1 MDKTKLNFF
10 IDALMFLTMMALAGL
25 GLLIKYVL
33 IPGRIAWAQ
42 YGRQMELTWLGLDRH
57 AWGAVHLYLA
67 FLLLSL
73 LLLHV
78 ILHGKMILGLFTR
91 FISDPTLRKGSA
103 PAFLLLSLVLLAFP
117 LLVTPEVN
125 EVGLRENKRLGA
137 ASAPEGLTLAATSAT
152 RGEQDKIDLSVQSAV
167 SEQAGQSNP
176 PVEKPSGKNSLF
188 RLAQR
193 ALLLFRLPVSS
204 ACRYRLGPPEETDL
218 DPHSLL
224 SAPRALVTTRTQIQR
239 SGPLKKIY
247 LVAPVLYF
255 GVVIYA

>member
-33 IPGRIAWAQ
+33 IPGREAWAK

-67 FLLLSL
+67 FLLLAL

-103 PAFLLLSLVLLAFP
+103 PIFLVLSLILLAFP

-125 EVGLRENKRLGA
+125 EVGSREDRRLGA
-137 ASAPEGLTLAATSAT
+137 PATPEGLPLAITPAS
-152 RGEQDKIDLSVQSAV
+152 REEQDKIGLSVQSGV
-167 SEQAGQSNP
+167 SEQGAKVTPQWQSPRGKIHSSVWPKEPSYQAGYRTHQPADTGLVRQKKRTSTLIVCCQP
-176 PVEKPSGKNSLF
+176 PRP
-188 RLAQR
+188 
-193 ALLLFRLPVSS
+193 
-204 ACRYRLGPPEETDL
+204 
-218 DPHSLL
+218 L
-224 SAPRALVTTRTQIQR
+224 SP
-239 SGPLKKIY
+239 
-247 LVAPVLYF
+247 
-255 GVVIYA
+255 